1 MSEMPSIEQVMS
13 LPKRAIVAYLAR
25 CARRLRPTMDRS
37 EKRPDPMPGG
47 WMELFE
53 ARNREAA
60 AGVKW
65 ERVTAMLD
73 RAIEYAE
80 AVAGG
85 GNAKKADRRFNASVR
100 RATDSGAAAARAQ
113 LGPQGSGSVFLLAA
127 SAGSVAKSVAESG
140 FNDFDVRIGYRSG
153 QEAAAKAGL
162 MSQYAAATRHDY
174 DRLRAIC
181 KQAFPQLGDPIDPS
195 ERGPLG
201 PLWRQGEG

>member
-65 ERVTAMLD
+65 ESVTAMLD

-100 RATDSGAAAARAQ
+100 RAPRATWPTRFGQ
-113 LGPQGSGSVFLLAA
+113 CLP
-127 SAGSVAKSVAESG
+127 AGRQRGLRGQVCSR
-140 FNDFDVRIGYRSG
+140 VRL
-153 QEAAAKAGL
+153 Q
-162 MSQYAAATRHDY
+162 
-174 DRLRAIC
+174 RLRR
-181 KQAFPQLGDPIDPS
+181 KDWLPFWTGG
-195 ERGPLG
+195 RGESRLDVPV
-201 PLWRQGEG
+201 RRSDQT